1 MYRARAIQRGLALTV
16 VVMLLAM
23 CASTMNVMGYT
34 PLPVDD
40 PIEPDPWIAGN
51 VTKDTHKAAWDTF
64 TYEDDVGA
72 VKEETSFALAD
83 DVNEPYLV
91 NYTKIYAPGVLQEVA
106 MPSEVVACNS
116 DKWNESDCWAQ
127 TDTAAGTG
135 TIVNA
140 TVDGYGKALTF
151 KHVGSASVM
160 TWSLWTYD
168 LTDVT
173 TDVEKMRWIVGV
185 RVKTLSAKTWAHVRV
200 SDGTNANGY
209 NVTSETASILDGYT
223 QLGDSVGDAFFD
235 DVMVNSL
242 GTVPN
247 TLAEITT
254 IEVYLNDTDATAAGT
269 VEISLLAMTYTTKR
283 MMAGLD
289 QDGVKVY
296 NQTFAT
302 ALNNVSVATFT
313 PSFSYS
319 RIGDLT
325 VAFQQK
331 ASNLPTDS
339 TSITDVG
346 LDSGSY
352 ERQYTYRLDY
362 YLPEAVD
369 LTYADLAMYDELRV
383 AGAQFE
389 SVLVGTDDKTSI
401 YNAATREVGDK
412 ITLKA
417 TGIAADSTYTVKLI
431 VDYTSSQ
438 YDDLSEPPGAMTTA
452 GIWYNIL
459 GGLVLILGLVGLG
472 AGLSRRRRAMRMR
485 PPGTR

>member
-1 MYRARAIQRGLALTV
+1 MYRAKAIHRELALAV

-34 PLPVDD
+34 PLPTDD

-51 VTKDTHKAAWDTF
+51 LTKDTHKSTWSTF

-72 VKEETSFALAD
+72 VKEETSFALAS

-106 MPSEVVACNS
+106 MPSETTACKS
-116 DKWNESDCWAQ
+116 DKWNESACW
-127 TDTAAGTG
+127 TEFTITGGTG
-135 TIVNA
+135 TLANA
-140 TVDGYGKALTF
+140 TVDGYGKALSF
-151 KHVGSASVM
+151 KHVGSASKM
-160 TWSLWTYD
+160 TYSNWTYD

-185 RVKTLSAKTWAHVRV
+185 RVITLSAKTWAHVRV

-209 NVTSETASILDGYT
+209 NVSAETVSALDGYL
-223 QLGDSVGDAFFD
+223 QLGDSVGDSFFD
-235 DVMVNSL
+235 DVMVNKL
-242 GTVPN
+242 GAVPN
-247 TLAEITT
+247 TLAEITS

-269 VEISLLAMTYTTKR
+269 IQIQLLAMSYTTKR

-289 QDGVKVY
+289 KDGVKVY

-302 ALNNVSVATFT
+302 ALNNVSVATFS
-313 PSFSYS
+313 PSFTYS
-319 RIGDLT
+319 RMGDLT
-325 VAFQQK
+325 IAFRQR
-331 ASNLPTDS
+331 ASTLPSDS
-339 TSITDVG
+339 TSITDKSM
-346 LDSGSY
+346 DSGGY
-352 ERQYTYRLDY
+352 ERQYTYRFDY
-362 YLPEAVD
+362 FLPKAVD
-369 LTYADLAMYDELRV
+369 LTYADLVMYDELRV

-389 SVLVGTDDKTSI
+389 DVMVGTTDKTSI

-412 ITLKA
+412 ITLLA
-417 TGIAADSTYTVKLI
+417 TGISEDNTYTVKMI

-438 YDDLSEPPGAMTTA
+438 YDKLSEPPGAMTTA

-472 AGLSRRRRAMRMR
+472 AGLARRRRGMRQR
-485 PPGTR
+485 PPDTR